1 MPTPAAFPPAPGRT
15 TLQRLAVRRGPA
27 VGSGLARRRFRTAR
41 LAARAS
47 VLAPRTF
54 PRILDAACDAFAARF
69 TACFGVS
76 LLLWFPAL
84 LAEALLVRSATD
96 WAALLWSLTVPGLVG
111 TLCAVFVCS
120 LVGAHLEGRPAAAGQ
135 ELLHGLAR
143 APGSVVLA
151 VLTGVAS
158 TIGLCA
164 CFAPGIALRWLFAA
178 VPAVYVLE
186 RTTIFGAVARSV
198 ELSAGVGAFLRWLG
212 CAVVGWLM
220 IAPFLTAKWALDAVP
235 LRASLEEQL
244 ALSGH
249 SFDLAV
255 AALGA
260 PLLAIGT
267 AFAAV
272 VRTVY
277 YVDLR
282 TRREGLDL
290 ELRLAALR
298 AGAPERAAEPD
309 GDLEDRA

>member
-1 MPTPAAFPPAPGRT
+1 
-15 TLQRLAVRRGPA
+15 VRRGPA

-47 VLAPRTF
+47 RLAPRTF
-54 PRILDAACDAFAARF
+54 PRMLDAACDALAARF
-69 TACFGVS
+69 TACFSIS

-84 LAEALLVRSATD
+84 FAEALLVRNASD
-96 WAALLWSLTVPGLVG
+96 AALIWSLTVPGLVQ
-111 TLCAVFVCS
+111 TLSAVFVCS
-120 LVGAHLEGRPAAAGQ
+120 LVGAHLEGRPAAAGE
-135 ELLHGLAR
+135 ELLHGLVR
-143 APGSVVLA
+143 SPGSVVLA
-151 VLTGVAS
+151 LVTGLAS
-158 TIGLCA
+158 TVGMCA

-186 RTTIFGAVARSV
+186 RATVFGAIGRSV
-198 ELSAGVGAFLRWLG
+198 TLAASGGAFLRWLG
-212 CAVVGWLM
+212 CTAIGWLM
-220 IAPFLTAKWALDAVP
+220 ILPFTSAKWALYAVP
-235 LRASLEEQL
+235 ERSSLEEYV

-255 AALGA
+255 AALAA

-277 YVDLR
+277 YFDLR

-290 ELRLAALR
+290 ELQLAALR
-298 AGAPERAAEPD
+298 AGAPETAAPSGAE
-309 GDLEDRA
+309 EDA